1 MAIDLE
7 RALLRKIT
15 DTAALREC
23 WDRGLRNTA
32 FEDPFC
38 AGVFDFAVE
47 YWVRNGMATAPSEE
61 VLLTE
66 FDPEGKGRLQL
77 ESTDE
82 SLHWLV
88 DKLIERQR
96 SNRVQTLLLDAAK
109 VSDRPQEALD
119 ILFQG
124 AWDAKEQTSPRSARV
139 DLADNAD
146 ERLEAYRRKSEQP
159 EQARGAPVGL
169 AEVDE
174 HTGGILPGE
183 LAVVAAYTKTGKSF
197 ALIQA
202 AVEAHKQGY
211 RPYIASLE
219 QPVPEFQERIDALYS
234 GVGYGRIQR
243 GNLTEEDFERLQEA
257 MQDLR
262 DGGPFKVERL
272 EEGERKVST
281 IVNRARQLDCN
292 YLIIDQLDW
301 MEPSGRHRDS
311 RDAYKELIY
320 GLKNEIGRA
329 SSGSIPCYMA
339 VQFNRQSVS
348 GESGQRG
355 QMHHIAEASHIERT
369 VDLAFGLFRTQ
380 EMRTNNS
387 MVLDMIGS
395 RRSDIK
401 SWLLGWYLNS
411 RSEIFVREEY
421 RG

>member
-1 MAIDLE
+1 MAVDLE
-7 RALLRKIT
+7 RALLRKTT
-15 DTAALREC
+15 DTASLREC

-38 AGVFDFAVE
+38 AQVFDFAVE
-47 YWVRNGMATAPSEE
+47 YWMRNGMSSAPSEK

-66 FDPEGKGRLQL
+66 FDPDGKGML
-77 ESTDE
+77 ELEDSEE
-82 SLHWLV
+82 SLHWIV

-96 SNRVQTLLLDAAK
+96 SNRVQSLLLDAAK

-139 DLADNAD
+139 DLADNIA
-146 ERLEAYRRKSEQP
+146 ERLESYRRKAERP
-159 EQARGAPVGL
+159 EQARGAPIGL

-183 LAVVAAYTKTGKSF
+183 LGVVAAYTKTGKSF
-197 ALIQA
+197 MLIKA
-202 AVEAHKQGY
+202 AIEAHKQGY

-243 GNLTEEDFERLQEA
+243 GNLTDDDFVRLSESMEE
-257 MQDLR
+257 LR
-262 DGGPFKVERL
+262 AAGPFKVERL
-272 EEGERKVST
+272 EEGERKVAT

-301 MEPSGRHRDS
+301 MEPSGRY
-311 RDAYKELIY
+311 RDARDGYKELIY

-329 SSGSIPCYMA
+329 SSGSIPCLMA
-339 VQFNRQSVS
+339 VQFNRQSMS
-348 GESGQRG
+348 GETGQRG
-355 QMHHIAEASHIERT
+355 RMQHIAEASHIERT
-369 VDLAFGLFRTQ
+369 VDIAYGLYRTQ
-380 EMRTNNS
+380 EMRTNSS
-387 MVLDMIGS
+387 MVLDIIGS
-395 RRSDIK
+395 RRSDMK

-411 RSEIFVREEY
+411 SSDIFVREEFHE
-421 RG
+421 